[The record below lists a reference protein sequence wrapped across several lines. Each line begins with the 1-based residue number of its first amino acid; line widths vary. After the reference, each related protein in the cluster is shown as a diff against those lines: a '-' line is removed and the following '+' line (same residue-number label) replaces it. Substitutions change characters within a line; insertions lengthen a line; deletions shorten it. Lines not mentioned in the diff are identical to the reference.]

1 MPELFVGAR
10 GDRLRILV
18 VSAYPPSRRS
28 GPRVRMHGLVTALS
42 RTHAVSIVCYVP
54 PSDRDHLAEL
64 DVFRDRGIDIETVQN
79 DRMGLGVGPKRA
91 LQVRSLMSTRSFA
104 RIVHERS
111 AFQAAIDARVAR
123 ARYDI
128 VHVESSMMANF
139 AFPRGATVVLDEH
152 NIESDVLR
160 RTVAVARTPAR
171 KLYNYFDYRKVRSEE
186 VRAWRRV
193 DACALTSPRDE
204 AMLLRAVRGVRT
216 AVVPNAVDL
225 EFIAPRTDRP
235 ERGTLLFF
243 GSLSYYPN
251 RDALH
256 LLVREVLPRIKV
268 RYPSARL
275 LVVGSAPPEELRRW
289 TSPDVIVTGPVPDIR
304 PYLAR
309 AHAVV
314 VPLRIGGGTRFKILE
329 AMAAGVPVVSTPL
342 GAEGLAVTDGRDIL
356 LGGDVDELAAQ
367 VSRLLADD
375 GLSDT
380 LSSAARQLVECRY
393 DWASSAR
400 RLEAL
405 YREAML
411 AGAALR
417 AA

>member
-1 MPELFVGAR
+1 
-10 GDRLRILV
+10 
-18 VSAYPPSRRS
+18 
-28 GPRVRMHGLVTALS
+28 MHGLVTALS

-54 PSDRDHLAEL
+54 PSDRDHLEAL
-64 DVFRDRGIDIETVQN
+64 DEFRDRGIDIVTVPN
-79 DRMGLGVGPKRA
+79 DRMGLGPVPKRS

-104 RIVHERS
+104 RIVHDRA
-111 AFQAAIDARVAR
+111 AFQAAIDALVAPT
-123 ARYDI
+123 RYDI
-128 VHVESSMMANF
+128 VHVESSMMAHF
-139 AFPRGATVVLDEH
+139 AFPREATIVLDEH

-160 RTVAVARTPAR
+160 RTVAVAKTPAR
-171 KLYNYFDYRKVRSEE
+171 KIYSYVDYRKVRSEE
-186 VRAWRRV
+186 IRAWRKV

-204 AMLLRAVRGVRT
+204 EMLLRSIRGVRT

-225 EFIAPRTDRP
+225 DFIAPRTAPP

-251 RDALH
+251 RDALL
-256 LLVREVLPRIKV
+256 LLVRDILPRIKV
-268 RYPSARL
+268 RYPSVRL
-275 LVVGSAPPEELRRW
+275 LVVGPAPPEELQRW
-289 TSPDVIVTGPVPDIR
+289 TSRDVIVTGPVPDIR

-356 LGGDVDELAAQ
+356 LGGDVDTLAAQ

-375 GLSDT
+375 GLSDA
-380 LSSAARQLVECRY
+380 LSSAARQLVERRY

-411 AGAALR
+411 ARAVLR